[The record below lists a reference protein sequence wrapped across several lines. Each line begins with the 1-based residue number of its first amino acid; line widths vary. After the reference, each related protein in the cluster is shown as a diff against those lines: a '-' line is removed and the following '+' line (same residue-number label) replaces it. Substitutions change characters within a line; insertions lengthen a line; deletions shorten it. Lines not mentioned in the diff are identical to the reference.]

1 MEADLKP
8 LEFEGIRRLLE
19 RLCATPFGA
28 DAARHLAPAPS
39 IDAARRLQASITAAR
54 GGLESGEGPI
64 LPELP
69 DVRAAIRQVAAP
81 GAALA
86 GTAFRNL
93 ARVLRV
99 GEQLRPYVEKRPE
112 LLPTGPDRLDAA
124 ADLLPLIEAALL
136 PNGSVREDGNAA
148 LRQLHGELKGA
159 REQVQEALQGYL
171 RRPGAR
177 IHWSGQRACLHLP
190 DGVADQIRGVRRGA
204 GPGGHGYLVEPMERV
219 ADNNRLERLAGAIA
233 QENQAIL
240 RALSDAGRERLSGL
254 QHLVESLTWVDL
266 ALAGAQLSI
275 HLHGK
280 AAEMVDAPVLVLE
293 EAYHPQLIL
302 AYAEQHGPQP
312 RPLSVHLDADCPI
325 LVITGPNSGGKSV
338 SLKTVGLLTVMAHC
352 GLHLPVGGHAVI
364 GNFTRIFVD
373 MGDPQSVAFALST
386 YSGHVEVLKR
396 LLATADDHT
405 LILLDELGT
414 GTDPEEGAALAMAVL
429 DQLAERGVRGMVTTH
444 LAPLKAFADTHACL
458 RNASMRFDQDRLEP
472 TYELQI
478 GVPGRSLGLL
488 IAARRGLPEDLI
500 SKAQAYLARLHHH

>member
-28 DAARHLAPAPS
+28 DAARQLAPAPS
-39 IDAARRLQASITAAR
+39 IDVARQLQAAITAAR

-136 PNGSVREDGNAA
+136 PNGSVREDGNDA
-148 LRQLHGELKGA
+148 LRELHGELKDA
-159 REQVQEALQGYL
+159 REQIQETLQGHL

-190 DGVADQIRGVRRGA
+190 DDAAEQIRGVRRGT
-204 GPGGHGYLVEPMERV
+204 GPGGHGYLVEPMELV
-219 ADNNRLERLAGAIA
+219 AGNNRLERLAGAIA

-240 RALSDAGRERLSGL
+240 RALSDAGRERLNGL
-254 QHLVESLTWVDL
+254 RYLVESLTWVDL

-302 AYAEQHGPQP
+302 AYAERHGPQP

-338 SLKTVGLLTVMAHC
+338 SLKTVGLLTIMAHC
-352 GLHLPVGGHAVI
+352 GLHLPVGGRAVI
-364 GNFTRIFVD
+364 GNFTRVFVD

-396 LLATADDHT
+396 LLAAADDHT

-488 IAARRGLPEDLI
+488 IAARRGLPEALI
-500 SKAQAYLARLHHH
+500 SKAHAYLARLRHH

>member
-28 DAARHLAPAPS
+28 DAARQLAPAPS
-39 IDAARRLQASITAAR
+39 IDVARQLQAAITAAR

-136 PNGSVREDGNAA
+136 PNGSVREDGNDA
-148 LRQLHGELKGA
+148 LRQLHGELKDA
-159 REQVQEALQGYL
+159 REQVQEALRGHLQ
-171 RRPGAR
+171 RPGAR

-190 DGVADQIRGVRRGA
+190 DDVADQIRGVRRGA
-204 GPGGHGYLVEPMERV
+204 DPGGHGYLIEPMELV
-219 ADNNRLERLAGAIA
+219 AGNNRLERLAGAIA

-254 QHLVESLTWVDL
+254 RYLVESLTWVDL

-293 EAYHPQLIL
+293 DAYHPQLIL
-302 AYAEQHGPQP
+302 AHAEQHGPQP

-352 GLHLPVGGHAVI
+352 GLHLPVGGRAVI

-396 LLATADDHT
+396 LLAAADDHT

-488 IAARRGLPEDLI
+488 IAARRGLPEALV
-500 SKAQAYLARLHHH
+500 SKAHAYLACLHRH